1 MRASRPSGRR
11 ARHHGVRSDEREVPV
26 GSWSAL
32 VPALV
37 GTALR
42 QGPALAWDTAAG
54 AYRWGRRTAGEALSS
69 LTTTV
74 AAGLAEAAGA
84 LAEGGRDRT
93 RRRVWTSGGRTHLEV
108 RGLGRGERHD
118 RLATALRTAL
128 HRLEGVNWAE
138 VNAVLGHVVID
149 ADEDR
154 VDLTDLLELVER
166 LETEHAEQP
175 GAGAFD
181 AEGPRPPFDTV
192 PATLAKVALAADCVG
207 LVCATARRLAPLPA
221 LPPALRLPVVLAETQ
236 PRIRRALEDRLG
248 GEHADVLLAASNAL
262 AHALT
267 RGAGPLALDLVH
279 RVWQLAE
286 IRARLDVW
294 ALREPELVGRGSD
307 LPRRAPERAAR
318 PVPLPDGPVESC
330 GRRTALTALLGAG
343 GLLAWTRDPEQAART
358 VVATAPK
365 AAEAGREAF
374 AARLGRDLAHA
385 GVLPLDPNALR
396 RLDRVTTVL
405 FDAPVLCAP
414 RPRLLSAA
422 ATGDLDEAALWSAA
436 HRVLARF
443 ALGDLCGPGPW
454 TADGW
459 RLERARDAP
468 SGGPDAAGG
477 LPLDLWGPDGARAG
491 RLLVGCE
498 LDPLADALLAVA
510 RGPTRRVLLTE
521 HVSAAELLPRAH
533 RTVPAGVSLCEE
545 VRRLQRDGEVVLLVG
560 TAGDAALGA
569 ADVAVT
575 VPPGPGAPGR
585 PCWTADLV
593 CGPGTALVWRVLAAL
608 EPAREVSA
616 ASARLSLGGSLL
628 GALIATGGARRGR
641 AGLAT
646 SPVHG
651 AAAVAMAGG
660 VLAARRVAAR
670 PLPPGRVRGT
680 WHALGARETLY
691 LLRTSAG
698 APPPPP
704 ARRPAPLAA
713 VARLP
718 VAGPAARGSVRLLG
732 AVREELRDPLTPVLT
747 LGAAASVAVGS
758 TVDSALVGGVMTGNA
773 LISGVQRLRAERA
786 LRGLLLAER
795 PTARRLRWAPPDPS
809 DAAPEGLFASLA
821 AAPVET
827 VPAED
832 LRAGDVVALASSD
845 VVPADAR
852 LLSADRL
859 ELDES
864 PLTGES
870 APVPKD
876 PRATPGAD
884 LADRSCMVYQ
894 GCTVL
899 AGTGYA
905 VVVATG
911 ARTEAGRAADLV
923 GEATAAPGI
932 EARLAALTRTALP
945 AVGLG
950 GGAVTL
956 LGLVRGLPLREAVAS
971 GVAIAVAAVPEGL
984 PLVATVAQSA
994 AARRLSRHGVLTRSA
1009 RALEALGR
1017 VDTVCF
1023 DKTGTLTRGRLSVT
1037 RVAVPGREAPSLDS
1051 PAGRR
1056 VLRAAARA
1064 CPPAVPGRP
1073 APHATDRAVLDA
1085 AAVHGAPDH
1094 AWRLTAELPFE
1105 TGRGYSASLGTDAGT
1120 PVLAVKGAPETVLD
1134 RCTALTTGDGTTAPL
1149 DAERLRA
1156 AQELVQAL
1164 ARDGL
1169 RVLAVAEARP
1179 AGTLPARG
1187 GGGTGGTSG
1196 DGGRSDG
1203 TARDGGIR
1211 YGDGPP
1217 GDGSRHADTGP
1228 DDGPPD
1234 AAKPGGK
1241 NRPGCTAP
1249 ANETRYSSPIPD
1261 GGSRCTDTSPDDEG
1275 RSGGT
1280 ARDDG
1285 TRYGDGPPGDG
1296 SRHAH
1301 TAPDDGTRDAP
1312 APGGKDRSEY
1322 TAPADETQ
1330 YGGPTPDGQS
1340 RYAHTSPHDGGRSG
1354 GTARDDG
1361 TRYGDGPP
1369 GDGSRHAHTAPADET
1384 RYGSPIPDGKSRYAH
1399 TSPHDGGPSGS
1410 TARDG
1415 GIRYGSPTPGGDS
1428 RYAHTSPAG
1437 QGRSGA
1443 VAPDDGSGAAPS
1455 GGARYGLATGGEQP
1469 FAGASGHEGRRPSAT
1484 GDGGDGAAEPEL
1496 PDMVHDLTLLGF
1508 LALADTPRPG
1518 AAEAVR
1524 RLTEAGTRVVMITGD
1539 HPATAAAV
1547 ARELG
1552 IDAGEVVTGP
1562 ALDTLA
1568 EPERT
1573 ARVAGATVFARV
1585 SPEQKAGIVDA
1596 LRSAGRV
1603 VAMTGDGINDAA
1615 AIRLADVGIGLSAHG
1630 STSARAAADLVLAE
1644 PDPRLIVAALL
1655 EGRALWRSVR
1665 DAVAVLVGGNAGEVA
1680 FTVLGTAVSGRAPL
1694 GTRQFLLVNL
1704 LTDMLPA
1711 LAIAVARTGAAD
1723 DDDLAAGPVPAPL
1736 GRELGRALAVRG
1748 TATALGAA
1756 AAWQCGR
1763 VTGRAARASTMGL
1776 AALVLTQLGQTLTTD
1791 WRSPLVLTTAGV
1803 SALALVAVVQT
1814 PGVSHFFGCAPLGPV
1829 AWGTVLATSSAATLG
1844 AALAPRLLTGGLRG
1858 TGTPVP
1864 DGSTPAEGASAPDGS
1879 ARRPVRA
1886 PAVRSGRPASPD
1898 GPVAASAAPGPARPG
1913 ADAGAGAGPGP
1924 SSARGPGGAADGS

>member
-1 MRASRPSGRR
+1 M
-11 ARHHGVRSDEREVPV
+11 

-37 GTALR
+37 GAALR
-42 QGPALAWDTAAG
+42 EGPVRAWDTAAG
-54 AYRWGRRTAGEALSS
+54 ALGWGRRTAGEALSS
-69 LTTTV
+69 LTTAV
-74 AAGLAEAAGA
+74 ASGLAEAGAA

-118 RLATALRTAL
+118 RLAAALCEAL

-138 VNAVLGHVVID
+138 VNAVLGHLVID

-154 VDLTDLLELVER
+154 FDPADALELVER
-166 LETEHAEQP
+166 LEDEHAEHLA
-175 GAGAFD
+175 AGAFD
-181 AEGPRPPFDTV
+181 ADRPRPPFDTV

-207 LVCATARRLAPLPA
+207 LVCATARRLSPLPA
-221 LPPALRLPVVLAETQ
+221 LPPALRLPAVLAETQ
-236 PRIRRALEDRLG
+236 PRLRRLLEDRLG
-248 GEHADVLLAASNAL
+248 REHADVLLAASNAA

-267 RGAGPLALDLVH
+267 RGTGPLALDLVH

-286 IRARLDVW
+286 IRARQDVW
-294 ALREPELVGRGSD
+294 ALREPELVGGGPD
-307 LPRRAPERAAR
+307 LPRRAPERAGR
-318 PVPLPDGPVESC
+318 PVPLPEGPVESC
-330 GRRTALTALLGAG
+330 GRRTALTALFGAG
-343 GLLAWTRDPEQAART
+343 GLLAWTRDPERAART

-374 AARLGRDLAHA
+374 AARLGRDLARA
-385 GVLPLDPNALR
+385 GALPLDPGALR

-414 RPRLLSAA
+414 RPRLLSAV
-422 ATGDLDEAALWSAA
+422 ATGELDEAALWSTA

-443 ALGDLCGPGPW
+443 TVGELSGPGPW
-454 TADGW
+454 TAGDW
-459 RLERARDAP
+459 RLARARDAP
-468 SGGPDAAGG
+468 LGRPDAAGG
-477 LPLDLWGPDGARAG
+477 LALDLWGPDGTRAG
-491 RLLVGCE
+491 RILVGCA

-521 HVSAAELLPRAH
+521 HASAAELLPRAH

-545 VRRLQRDGEVVLLVG
+545 VRRLQRDGEVVLLV
-560 TAGDAALGA
+560 AQGDAAADRALAA

-575 VPPGPGAPGR
+575 APPRPGAPGR
-585 PCWTADLV
+585 PCWSADLV
-593 CGPGTALVWRVLAAL
+593 CGPGTALVWRTLAAL

-628 GALIATGGARRGR
+628 GALIATGGARSGR

-651 AAAVAMAGG
+651 AALLAMAGG
-660 VLAARRVAAR
+660 MLAARRVAGR

-680 WHALGARETLY
+680 WHALGAWETLS
-691 LLRTSAG
+691 LLRASAG
-698 APPPPP
+698 PEGRDGLERPAPPCP

-713 VARLP
+713 
-718 VAGPAARGSVRLLG
+718 AARGPGRLLG

-786 LRGLLLAER
+786 LSGLLLAER
-795 PTARRLRWAPPDPS
+795 PVARRLSWSPAPD
-809 DAAPEGLFASLA
+809 GLLLSLA
-821 AAPVET
+821 AAPVRT
-827 VPAED
+827 VPADE
-832 LRAGDVVALASSD
+832 LRAGDVIALGPTD

-852 LLSADRL
+852 LLAADRL

-870 APVPKD
+870 APVPKGT
-876 PRATPGAD
+876 RATPGAD

-899 AGTGYA
+899 AGSGYA
-905 VVVATG
+905 VVTATG
-911 ARTEAGRAADLV
+911 AQTEAGRAADLV

-932 EARLAALTRTALP
+932 EAHLAALTRAALP
-945 AVGLG
+945 AVALG

-956 LGLVRGLPLREAVAS
+956 LGLVRGVPLRQAVAS

-1037 RVAVPGREAPSLDS
+1037 RVALPDQDPPPLGS
-1051 PAGRR
+1051 PAARR
-1056 VLRAAARA
+1056 LLRTAARA
-1064 CPPAVPGRP
+1064 CPPPVPDRP
-1073 APHATDRAVLDA
+1073 PPHATDRAVLDA
-1085 AAVHGAPDH
+1085 AAAHGSPDP
-1094 AWRLTAELPFE
+1094 AWHLTAELPFE
-1105 TGRGYSASLGTDAGT
+1105 TARGYSASLGTDDGT
-1120 PVLAVKGAPETVLD
+1120 PLLTVKGAPETVLD
-1134 RCTALTTGDGTTAPL
+1134 RCTAVTTGDGTTAPL
-1149 DAERLRA
+1149 DAARLRA
-1156 AQELVQAL
+1156 AHELVQGL

-1169 RVLAVAEARP
+1169 RVLAVAESRPAGAAGSVEGAEGRASSAGDGTRPAATPRGEARP
-1179 AGTLPARG
+1179 AVAAAPA
-1187 GGGTGGTSG
+1187 
-1196 DGGRSDG
+1196 
-1203 TARDGGIR
+1203 
-1211 YGDGPP
+1211 
-1217 GDGSRHADTGP
+1217 SR
-1228 DDGPPD
+1228 
-1234 AAKPGGK
+1234 
-1241 NRPGCTAP
+1241 TAP
-1249 ANETRYSSPIPD
+1249 TVV
-1261 GGSRCTDTSPDDEG
+1261 
-1275 RSGGT
+1275 SGE
-1280 ARDDG
+1280 ARRAD
-1285 TRYGDGPPGDG
+1285 
-1296 SRHAH
+1296 
-1301 TAPDDGTRDAP
+1301 TAPDHGAQP
-1312 APGGKDRSEY
+1312 AAAGPG
-1322 TAPADETQ
+1322 DEAE
-1330 YGGPTPDGQS
+1330 PDG
-1340 RYAHTSPHDGGRSG
+1340 A
-1354 GTARDDG
+1354 
-1361 TRYGDGPP
+1361 GDG
-1369 GDGSRHAHTAPADET
+1369 H
-1384 RYGSPIPDGKSRYAH
+1384 
-1399 TSPHDGGPSGS
+1399 SG
-1410 TARDG
+1410 
-1415 GIRYGSPTPGGDS
+1415 
-1428 RYAHTSPAG
+1428 
-1437 QGRSGA
+1437 
-1443 VAPDDGSGAAPS
+1443 
-1455 GGARYGLATGGEQP
+1455 
-1469 FAGASGHEGRRPSAT
+1469 
-1484 GDGGDGAAEPEL
+1484 PEL
-1496 PDMVHDLTLLGF
+1496 PDLVRDLTLLGF

-1524 RLTEAGTRVVMITGD
+1524 RLAEAGTRVVMITGD

-1552 IDAGEVVTGP
+1552 VPAGEVVTGHQ
-1562 ALDTLA
+1562 LDTLP

-1573 ARVAGATVFARV
+1573 ARVVGATVFARV
-1585 SPEQKAGIVDA
+1585 SPEQKAGIVHA

-1630 STSARAAADLVLAE
+1630 STSARAAADLVLAD
-1644 PDPRLIVAALL
+1644 PDPRRIVAALL

-1711 LAIAVARTGAAD
+1711 LAIAVARTGAAED
-1723 DDDLAAGPVPAPL
+1723 DELAAGPVPAPL
-1736 GRELGRALAVRG
+1736 GRELARALAVRG

-1763 VTGRAARASTMGL
+1763 TTGRAGRASTMGL

-1791 WRSPLVLTTAGV
+1791 WRSPLVLTTAGL
-1803 SALALVAVVQT
+1803 SALALVGVVQT
-1814 PGVSHFFGCAPLGPV
+1814 PGVSHFFGCSPLGPV
-1829 AWGTVLATSSAATLG
+1829 AWGTVLGTSAAATLA
-1844 AALAPRLLTGGLRG
+1844 AALAPRVLGG
-1858 TGTPVP
+1858 
-1864 DGSTPAEGASAPDGS
+1864 DGREAVTAPAPDGTP
-1879 ARRPVRA
+1879 PVRPPSGHRPSSGRSSSGRA
-1886 PAVRSGRPASPD
+1886 SSGRARSGPGRPSPD
-1898 GPVAASAAPGPARPG
+1898 VAPHAAAASGPA
-1913 ADAGAGAGPGP
+1913 P
-1924 SSARGPGGAADGS
+1924 SDPSA

>member
-1 MRASRPSGRR
+1 MRASRLPVGGR
-11 ARHHGVRSDEREVPV
+11 GPEKPKNVREVPV

-37 GTALR
+37 GAALR
-42 QGPALAWDTAAG
+42 DGPVRAWDTAAG
-54 AYRWGRRTAGEALSS
+54 ALDWGRRTAGEALSS
-69 LTTTV
+69 LTTAV
-74 AAGLAEAAGA
+74 ASGLAEAGAA

-93 RRRVWTSGGRTHLEV
+93 RRRMWTSGGRTHLEV

-118 RLATALRTAL
+118 RLAAALCEAL

-138 VNAVLGHVVID
+138 VNAVLGHLVID

-154 VDLTDLLELVER
+154 FDPADALELVER
-166 LETEHAEQP
+166 LEDEHAEHL
-175 GAGAFD
+175 GAGPFD
-181 AEGPRPPFDTV
+181 ADGPRPPFDTV

-207 LVCATARRLAPLPA
+207 LVCATARRLSPLPA
-221 LPPALRLPVVLAETQ
+221 LPPALRLPAVLAETQ
-236 PRIRRALEDRLG
+236 PRLRRLLEDRLG
-248 GEHADVLLAASNAL
+248 REHADVLLAASNA
-262 AHALT
+262 ATHALT

-286 IRARLDVW
+286 IRARQDVW
-294 ALREPELVGRGSD
+294 ALREPELVGGGAD
-307 LPRRAPERAAR
+307 LPRRAPERAGR

-330 GRRTALTALLGAG
+330 GRRTALTALAGAG
-343 GLLAWTRDPEQAART
+343 GLLAWTRDPERAART

-374 AARLGRDLAHA
+374 AARLGRDLARA
-385 GVLPLDPNALR
+385 GALPLDPGALR

-414 RPRLLSAA
+414 RPRLLSAV
-422 ATGDLDEAALWSAA
+422 ATGELDEAALWSVA

-443 ALGDLCGPGPW
+443 AVGELSGPGPW
-454 TADGW
+454 TAGDW
-459 RLERARDAP
+459 RLARARDAP
-468 SGGPDAAGG
+468 LGRPDAAGG
-477 LPLDLWGPDGARAG
+477 LTLDLWGPDGTRAG
-491 RLLVGCE
+491 RILVGCA

-521 HVSAAELLPRAH
+521 HASAAELLPRAH
-533 RTVPAGVSLCEE
+533 RTVPAGVPLCDE
-545 VRRLQRDGEVVLLVG
+545 VRRLQRDGEVVLLV
-560 TAGDAALGA
+560 AQGDAAADRALAA

-575 VPPGPGAPGR
+575 APPRPGAPGR
-585 PCWTADLV
+585 PCWSADLV
-593 CGPGTALVWRVLAAL
+593 CGPGTALVWRTLAAL

-628 GALIATGGARRGR
+628 GALIATGGARSGR

-651 AAAVAMAGG
+651 AALLAMAGG
-660 VLAARRVAAR
+660 MLAARRVAGR

-680 WHALGARETLY
+680 WHALGAWETLS
-691 LLRTSAG
+691 LLRASAG
-698 APPPPP
+698 PESRDGPEQPAPPRT

-713 VARLP
+713 AVR
-718 VAGPAARGSVRLLG
+718 GPGRLLG

-786 LRGLLLAER
+786 LSGLLLAER
-795 PTARRLRWAPPDPS
+795 PVARRLNWSPAPD
-809 DAAPEGLFASLA
+809 GLLLSLA
-821 AAPVET
+821 AAPVRT
-827 VPAED
+827 VPADE
-832 LRAGDVVALASSD
+832 LRPGDVVALGPTD

-852 LLSADRL
+852 LLAAERL

-870 APVPKD
+870 APVPKGT
-876 PRATPGAD
+876 RATPGAD

-899 AGTGYA
+899 AGSGYA
-905 VVVATG
+905 VVTATG
-911 ARTEAGRAADLV
+911 AQTEAGRAADLV

-932 EARLAALTRTALP
+932 EAHLAALTRAALP

-956 LGLVRGLPLREAVAS
+956 LGLVRGVPLRQAVAS

-1037 RVAVPGREAPSLDS
+1037 RVALPGQDPPPLDS
-1051 PAGRR
+1051 PAARR
-1056 VLRAAARA
+1056 LLRTAARA
-1064 CPPAVPGRP
+1064 CPPPVPDRP
-1073 APHATDRAVLDA
+1073 PPHATDRAVLDA
-1085 AAVHGAPDH
+1085 AAAHASPDP
-1094 AWRLTAELPFE
+1094 AWHLTAELPFE
-1105 TGRGYSASLGTDAGT
+1105 TARGYSASLGTDAGT
-1120 PVLAVKGAPETVLD
+1120 PLLAVKGAPETVLA
-1134 RCTALTTGDGTTAPL
+1134 RCTAVTTGDGTTAPL
-1149 DAERLRA
+1149 DAARLRA
-1156 AQELVQAL
+1156 AQESVQEL

-1179 AGTLPARG
+1179 TDAGGGVGGRAPSAAPDAGTRPAGSRTPEEPRSPATALDSRRAPEAAGGAARLADTTTGGEGRLAAAGERG
-1187 GGGTGGTSG
+1187 RTAVTGEESGTTAASEEGGTAAAGEESRTTAAGEESRAATARADGEAPPSGNQPAIKGTENERRPAVA
-1196 DGGRSDG
+1196 DPGGRSATTGADG
-1203 TARDGGIR
+1203 GTRPASAPCGEARPAAAATARVSR
-1211 YGDGPP
+1211 AA
-1217 GDGSRHADTGP
+1217 GSVA
-1228 DDGPPD
+1228 
-1234 AAKPGGK
+1234 
-1241 NRPGCTAP
+1241 
-1249 ANETRYSSPIPD
+1249 S
-1261 GGSRCTDTSPDDEG
+1261 GGS
-1275 RSGGT
+1275 
-1280 ARDDG
+1280 
-1285 TRYGDGPPGDG
+1285 G
-1296 SRHAH
+1296 SAG
-1301 TAPDDGTRDAP
+1301 TAPDGDARAAATGPRDA
-1312 APGGKDRSEY
+1312 A
-1322 TAPADETQ
+1322 
-1330 YGGPTPDGQS
+1330 
-1340 RYAHTSPHDGGRSG
+1340 
-1354 GTARDDG
+1354 
-1361 TRYGDGPP
+1361 
-1369 GDGSRHAHTAPADET
+1369 
-1384 RYGSPIPDGKSRYAH
+1384 
-1399 TSPHDGGPSGS
+1399 
-1410 TARDG
+1410 
-1415 GIRYGSPTPGGDS
+1415 TPGG
-1428 RYAHTSPAG
+1428 
-1437 QGRSGA
+1437 
-1443 VAPDDGSGAAPS
+1443 
-1455 GGARYGLATGGEQP
+1455 
-1469 FAGASGHEGRRPSAT
+1469 T
-1484 GDGGDGAAEPEL
+1484 GDGGTGDGGTGDGGTGDGGTGAGDGCAGPEL
-1496 PDMVHDLTLLGF
+1496 PELVRDLTLLGF

-1518 AAEAVR
+1518 AAETVR

-1552 IDAGEVVTGP
+1552 VPAGDVVTGHQ
-1562 ALDTLA
+1562 LDTLP

-1573 ARVAGATVFARV
+1573 ARVVGATVFARV
-1585 SPEQKAGIVDA
+1585 SPEQKAGIVHA

-1644 PDPRLIVAALL
+1644 PDPRRIVTALL

-1711 LAIAVARTGAAD
+1711 LAIAVARTGAAED
-1723 DDDLAAGPVPAPL
+1723 DEPAAGPVPAPL
-1736 GRELGRALAVRG
+1736 GRDLARALAVRG
-1748 TATALGAA
+1748 AATALGAA

-1763 VTGRAARASTMGL
+1763 ATGRAGRAGTMGL

-1791 WRSPLVLTTAGV
+1791 WRSPLVLTTAGL
-1803 SALALVAVVQT
+1803 STLALVGVVQT
-1814 PGVSHFFGCAPLGPV
+1814 PGVSHFFGCSPLGPV
-1829 AWGTVLATSSAATLG
+1829 AWGTVLGTSAAATLA
-1844 AALAPRLLTGGLRG
+1844 AALAPRVLGGD
-1858 TGTPVP
+1858 GTP
-1864 DGSTPAEGASAPDGS
+1864 
-1879 ARRPVRA
+1879 PVRPLSGHRPPPDRPPPDRA
-1886 PAVRSGRPASPD
+1886 SSNRTSPDRASSDRMSSGRARSGPGRPSPD
-1898 GPVAASAAPGPARPG
+1898 VAPHAAAASGPA
-1913 ADAGAGAGPGP
+1913 P
-1924 SSARGPGGAADGS
+1924 SDPSA

>member
-1 MRASRPSGRR
+1 MCAPLASPADGRGPEV
-11 ARHHGVRSDEREVPV
+11 HSEVQEVPV

-42 QGPALAWDTAAG
+42 AGPVRAWDTAAG
-54 AYRWGRRTAGEALSS
+54 ALDWGRRTAGEALSS
-69 LTTTV
+69 LTTAV
-74 AAGLAEAAGA
+74 AAGLTEAGAA

-93 RRRVWTSGGRTHLEV
+93 RRRMWTGGGRIHLEV

-118 RLATALRTAL
+118 RLAATLCEALQ
-128 HRLEGVNWAE
+128 RLEGVNWAE
-138 VNAVLGHVVID
+138 VNAVLGHLVID

-154 VDLTDLLELVER
+154 LDPADVLELVEG
-166 LETEHAEQP
+166 LEEEHLA
-175 GAGAFD
+175 AGAFD
-181 AEGPRPPFDTV
+181 ADRPRPPFDTV
-192 PATLAKVALAADCVG
+192 PATLTKVALAADCVG
-207 LVCATARRLAPLPA
+207 LVCATARRLSPLPA

-236 PRIRRALEDRLG
+236 PRLRRLLEDRLG
-248 GEHADVLLAASNAL
+248 REHADVLLAASNAA

-267 RGAGPLALDLVH
+267 RGVGPLGLDLVH
-279 RVWQLAE
+279 RVWRLAE
-286 IRARLDVW
+286 IRARQDVW
-294 ALREPELVGRGSD
+294 ALREPELVGDGGD
-307 LPRRAPERAAR
+307 LPRRAPERTGR
-318 PVPLPDGPVESC
+318 PVPLPEGPVESC

-343 GLLAWTRDPEQAART
+343 GLLAWTRDPERAART
-358 VVATAPK
+358 VVSTAPK

-374 AARLGRDLAHA
+374 AARLGRDLARA
-385 GVLPLDPNALR
+385 GALPLDPGALR

-414 RPRLLSAA
+414 RPRLLSAV
-422 ATGDLDEAALWSAA
+422 ATGELDEAALWSAA

-443 ALGDLCGPGPW
+443 AVAELCGPGPW
-454 TADGW
+454 AAGDW
-459 RLERARDAP
+459 RLVRARDAP
-468 SGGPDAAGG
+468 AGRPDAAGG
-477 LPLDLWGPDGARAG
+477 LALDLWGPDGTRAG
-491 RLLVGCE
+491 RVLVGCA

-533 RTVPAGVSLCEE
+533 RTVPARVPLCEE
-545 VRRLQRDGEVVLLVG
+545 VRRLQRDGEVVLLV
-560 TAGDAALGA
+560 ARGDACRDEDAAA
-569 ADVAVT
+569 ADVTVT
-575 VPPGPGAPGR
+575 VPPRAGAPGG
-585 PCWTADLV
+585 PCWSADLV
-593 CGPGTALVWRVLAAL
+593 CGPGTALVWRTLAAL

-628 GALIATGGARRGR
+628 GALIATGGARGGR
-641 AGLAT
+641 TGLAT

-651 AAAVAMAGG
+651 AALLAMAGG
-660 VLAARRVAAR
+660 VLAARRVAGR

-680 WHALGARETLY
+680 WHALGAWETLSM
-691 LLRTSAG
+691 LRASDG
-698 APPPPP
+698 LDRPAPPRP
-704 ARRPAPLAA
+704 ARRPVPLTA
-713 VARLP
+713 
-718 VAGPAARGSVRLLG
+718 AARGPGRLLG

-786 LRGLLLAER
+786 LSGLLLAER
-795 PTARRLRWAPPDPS
+795 PTAHRLSWSPGPS
-809 DAAPEGLFASLA
+809 GAAPDALLRSMA
-821 AAPVET
+821 AAPVRT
-827 VPAED
+827 VPADE
-832 LRAGDVVALASSD
+832 LRAGDVVALGPTD

-852 LLSADRL
+852 LLAADRL

-876 PRATPGAD
+876 TRATPGAD

-899 AGTGYA
+899 AGSGYA
-905 VVVATG
+905 VVTATG
-911 ARTEAGRAADLV
+911 AQTEAGRAADLV

-932 EARLAALTRTALP
+932 EAHLAALTRAALP
-945 AVGLG
+945 AVGVG

-956 LGLVRGLPLREAVAS
+956 LGLVRGVPLRQAVAS

-1037 RVAVPGREAPSLDS
+1037 RVALPGQDPPPLDN
-1051 PAGRR
+1051 PAARR
-1056 VLRAAARA
+1056 LLRTAARA
-1064 CPPAVPGRP
+1064 CPPPVPDRP
-1073 APHATDRAVLDA
+1073 PPHATDRAVLDA
-1085 AAVHGAPDH
+1085 ATAHGTPDA

-1105 TGRGYSASLGTDAGT
+1105 TARGYSASLGTDDGT
-1120 PVLAVKGAPETVLD
+1120 PLLVVKGAPETVLA
-1134 RCTALTTGDGTTAPL
+1134 RCATVTTGDGTTAPL

-1156 AQELVQAL
+1156 AQESVQEL

-1179 AGTLPARG
+1179 AGAGDGRGPSAGRGRGDGARLA
-1187 GGGTGGTSG
+1187 GTAVPG
-1196 DGGRSDG
+1196 GGRSADAAG
-1203 TARDGGIR
+1203 V
-1211 YGDGPP
+1211 
-1217 GDGSRHADTGP
+1217 GSRHAATAGAEGGAQLATPRCAETRPTVMARGQASRAAAGPGGGAGRAGTDPDGDDARTAATGP
-1228 DDGPPD
+1228 GD
-1234 AAKPGGK
+1234 AAEPGG
-1241 NRPGCTAP
+1241 A
-1249 ANETRYSSPIPD
+1249 D
-1261 GGSRCTDTSPDDEG
+1261 GGG
-1275 RSGGT
+1275 
-1280 ARDDG
+1280 
-1285 TRYGDGPPGDG
+1285 
-1296 SRHAH
+1296 
-1301 TAPDDGTRDAP
+1301 
-1312 APGGKDRSEY
+1312 
-1322 TAPADETQ
+1322 
-1330 YGGPTPDGQS
+1330 
-1340 RYAHTSPHDGGRSG
+1340 
-1354 GTARDDG
+1354 
-1361 TRYGDGPP
+1361 
-1369 GDGSRHAHTAPADET
+1369 
-1384 RYGSPIPDGKSRYAH
+1384 
-1399 TSPHDGGPSGS
+1399 
-1410 TARDG
+1410 
-1415 GIRYGSPTPGGDS
+1415 
-1428 RYAHTSPAG
+1428 
-1437 QGRSGA
+1437 
-1443 VAPDDGSGAAPS
+1443 
-1455 GGARYGLATGGEQP
+1455 
-1469 FAGASGHEGRRPSAT
+1469 
-1484 GDGGDGAAEPEL
+1484 AEPEL
-1496 PDMVHDLTLLGF
+1496 TELVRDLTLLGF

-1552 IDAGEVVTGP
+1552 VPAGEVVTGP
-1562 ALDTLA
+1562 QLDTLP
-1568 EPERT
+1568 EPART

-1585 SPEQKAGIVDA
+1585 SPEQKAGIVHA

-1603 VAMTGDGINDAA
+1603 VAMAGDGINDAA

-1644 PDPRLIVAALL
+1644 PDPRRIVAALL

-1680 FTVLGTAVSGRAPL
+1680 FTVLGTALSGRAPL

-1711 LAIAVARTGAAD
+1711 LAIAVARTGAAE

-1736 GRELGRALAVRG
+1736 GRELARALAVRG

-1763 VTGRAARASTMGL
+1763 ATGRAGRASTMGL

-1791 WRSPLVLTTAGV
+1791 WRSPLVLTTAGL
-1803 SALALVAVVQT
+1803 SALALVGVVQT
-1814 PGVSHFFGCAPLGPV
+1814 PGVSHFFGCCPLGPV
-1829 AWGTVLATSSAATLG
+1829 AWGTVLGTSAAATFA
-1844 AALAPRLLTGGLRG
+1844 AALAPRLLGEDGDGDRA
-1858 TGTPVP
+1858 TGTPP
-1864 DGSTPAEGASAPDGS
+1864 PPPTDDHPPH
-1879 ARRPVRA
+1879 P
-1886 PAVRSGRPASPD
+1886 GRPSS
-1898 GPVAASAAPGPARPG
+1898 GAAPERGARWSPVG
-1913 ADAGAGAGPGP
+1913 
-1924 SSARGPGGAADGS
+1924 